1 MLSGMTLLGNRLS
14 PCPLLLSGAMTPPTT
29 PPTRAFSNSFDV
41 VIAGGGVIG
50 SAVAYFLAAHPNFDG
65 RICVVERDPSY
76 QNGATGRSAGS
87 IRQQFSTIEN
97 IRMSQ
102 FGITFLKTL
111 GKTLE
116 VDGERPDVQLHEG
129 GYLFLASEAGL
140 ETLHANHAAQTAE
153 GAPVILLDREGLA
166 ARFPW
171 LALEG
176 LAAGCFGTAEEGW
189 FDPFAL
195 LQAFRRKA
203 VALGVT
209 YLADEVVGIVRRNG
223 KVTGV
228 TLGADERLDCGW
240 LVNASG
246 IRARDVARMAGIDN
260 LPVHPRKRQVFVFDC
275 RERLSGCPLIIDP
288 SGLYVRPE
296 GNGYI
301 CGISPG
307 PDEPD
312 PDCDDLEVDHSLFEE
327 RLWPLLA
334 ARVPAF
340 ESIKPTGAWAGHYD
354 LNSFDANAVLGP
366 HPDLPN
372 FLFANGF
379 SGHGLQ
385 QSPAVG
391 RALAEVIVDGR
402 YSSLDLSRFG
412 YERIAAQ
419 RPIVEKNV
427 V

>member
-1 MLSGMTLLGNRLS
+1 MTRLGNRLS
-14 PCPLLLSGAMTPPTT
+14 PDSLLLSDAMIGWNQSLS
-29 PPTRAFSNSFDV
+29 RSFDV

-50 SAVAYFLAAHPNFDG
+50 SAVAYFLAAHPDFDG
-65 RICVVERDPSY
+65 RVCVVERDPSY
-76 QNGATGRSAGS
+76 QSGATARSAGS
-87 IRQQFSTIEN
+87 IRQQFSTPEN

-102 FGITFLKTL
+102 FGVTFLKALGETL
-111 GKTLE
+111 AVE
-116 VDGERPDVQLHEG
+116 GERPDVQLQEG
-129 GYLFLASEAGL
+129 GYLFLASVAGL
-140 ETLHANHAAQTAE
+140 ETLRANHTVQQAE
-153 GAPVILLDREGLA
+153 GAPVTLLDCDGLA

-171 LALEG
+171 LNLEG

-209 YLADEVVGIVRRNG
+209 YLADEVVDIARQGHRIGAVELAAGGR
-223 KVTGV
+223 
-228 TLGADERLDCGW
+228 LGCGW
-240 LVNASG
+240 LVNAAG
-246 IRARDVARMAGIDN
+246 IRARDLARMAGIEG
-260 LPVHPRKRQVFVFDC
+260 LPVHPRKRQVFVFNC
-275 RERLSGCPLIIDP
+275 REPLPGCPLIIDP

-296 GNGYI
+296 GSGFI

-307 PDEPD
+307 PGEPD
-312 PDCDDLEVDHSLFEE
+312 PDCDDLEVDHGLFEE

-340 ESIKPTGAWAGHYD
+340 EAIKPAGAWAGHYD
-354 LNSFDANAVLGP
+354 LNSFDANAILGA
-366 HPDLPN
+366 HPELPN

-391 RALAEVIVDGR
+391 RALAELIAEGR
-402 YSSLDLSRFG
+402 YVSLDLSRFG
-412 YERIAAQ
+412 YERIAATQ
-419 RPIVEKNV
+419 PIIEKNV